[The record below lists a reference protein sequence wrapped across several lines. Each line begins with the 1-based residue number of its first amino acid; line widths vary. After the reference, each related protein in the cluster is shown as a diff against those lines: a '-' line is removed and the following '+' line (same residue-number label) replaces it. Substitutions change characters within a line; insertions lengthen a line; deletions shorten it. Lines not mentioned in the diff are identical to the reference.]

1 MASNSN
7 VNYCDSKLI
16 SYKELIIENIYQQYK
31 LEKYVPQTRS

>member
-31 LEKYVPQTRS
+31 IEKYVPETRS